1 MSRCAVYRNKVHAN
15 AMANDGTKTMLALEQ
30 VARELSPDDQTVN
43 LRNAISKGLITCL
56 ADQSWRQ

>member
-1 MSRCAVYRNKVHAN
+1 
-15 AMANDGTKTMLALEQ
+15 MANDGTKTMLALEQ